1 MKKTIIMCLI
11 YTGMGAHICFG
22 QYAVKAGV
30 FGNGSSP
37 TGDSNHTISG
47 TAGQSAIGL
56 TQSGS
61 YIQQGGFCYQVS
73 SLTTGVERL
82 PDSVPETFR
91 LEQNYPNPFHPVTTI
106 VFSVPKPS
114 RVTLRLFDMRG
125 REVAVL
131 IDEEMTTGEF
141 KMTFDASSLASGV
154 YIYRLE
160 ADGLIQL
167 KKMMLLK

>member
-1 MKKTIIMCLI
+1 MKRTIIMYLI

-30 FGNGSSP
+30 FSNGSSP

-47 TAGQSAIGL
+47 TAGQSAIGV
-56 TQSGS
+56 TQGGS

-73 SLTTGVERL
+73 SLTTGVEQL
-82 PDSVPETFR
+82 PGRAPETFR
-91 LEQNYPNPFHPVTTI
+91 LDQNYPNPFNPITTI
-106 VFSVPKPS
+106 VFAVPKPS
-114 RVTLRLFDMRG
+114 HVTMRLFDMRG
-125 REVAVL
+125 REVTVL
-131 IDEEMTTGEF
+131 VDEEMGTGEY
-141 KMTFDASSLASGV
+141 KITFAAGSLASGV

-160 ADGLIQL
+160 TDGLVQL